1 MATVKGQNLRLFI
14 DGYVLAAAL
23 SCELDVGLEVK
34 QYSTKDDET
43 DFANNEAV
51 GLTWS
56 IRAQAVVDD
65 DVVSAIGADS
75 IMDLIGQTV
84 RARLNTTSG
93 TQNREAGDILVEGDA
108 ILSDVQIT
116 AQNRQRTTY
125 DITLTGRKNMLF
137 DIRAIITANT
147 HYIKT
152 ADGHIV
158 CAAHES

>member
-56 IRAQAVVDD
+56 LRAQAVVDD
-65 DVVSAIGADS
+65 NVVSAIGADS
-75 IMDLIGQTV
+75 IMDLIGHTV
-84 RARLNTTSG
+84 RSRLNTTSG
-93 TQNREAGDILVEGDA
+93 TQNREEGDKMLTGTA
-108 ILSDVQIT
+108 ILSDIQLT
-116 AQNRQRTTY
+116 AQVDDVSTY
-125 DITLTGRKNMLF
+125 SAKLTGTGDLTF
-137 DIRAIITANT
+137 
-147 HYIKT
+147 
-152 ADGHIV
+152 V
-158 CAAHES
+158 E